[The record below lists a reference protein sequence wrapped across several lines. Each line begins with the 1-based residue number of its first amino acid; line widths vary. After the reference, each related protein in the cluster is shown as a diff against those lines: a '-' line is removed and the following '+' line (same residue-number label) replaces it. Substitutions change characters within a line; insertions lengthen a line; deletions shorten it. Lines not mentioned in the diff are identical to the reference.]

1 VSGSG
6 SLKRVF
12 VGWKRAIEIV
22 EQGGSVFEVMSHLS
36 HSEPK
41 TSAIYTKR
49 VDRAHLARQAAD
61 RVEAAG
67 SVEGQ
72 EAPESVP
79 RPSVRGTHA
88 LRKTKVSRL
97 SENQWQSL
105 GESNPSF
112 QVESPSRKRVFVLF
126 WSKFNVLPPRPL
138 GVAAR
143 TFALAMC

>member
-1 VSGSG
+1 M
-6 SLKRVF
+6 KRATRSQH
-12 VGWKRAIEIV
+12 GIRKARAIEIV

-72 EAPESVP
+72 EVPESVP
-79 RPSVRGTHA
+79 RMPGRGTHA
-88 LRKTKVSRL
+88 PRKTNVSRL
-97 SENQWQSL
+97 SGNQWQSL

-112 QVESPSRKRVFVLF
+112 QVE
-126 WSKFNVLPPRPL
+126 N
-138 GVAAR
+138 
-143 TFALAMC
+143 LAS